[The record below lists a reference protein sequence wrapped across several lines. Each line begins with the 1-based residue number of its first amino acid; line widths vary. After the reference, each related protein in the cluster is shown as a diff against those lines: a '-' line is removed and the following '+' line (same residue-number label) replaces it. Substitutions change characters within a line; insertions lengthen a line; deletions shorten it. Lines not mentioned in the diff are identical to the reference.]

1 MSTHRPD
8 LLRPARDRSAHVASG
23 LSVAEVEI
31 LDDAADGLTML
42 GSAAR
47 RHKSIET
54 VKSQRKSILAKLGA
68 RNMTHAVAIATRD
81 GIVSC
86 ERAA

>member
-1 MSTHRPD
+1 MSNHRP
-8 LLRPARDRSAHVASG
+8 G
-23 LSVAEVEI
+23 LSDAEIEI
-31 LDDAADGLTML
+31 LDDAADGLTMR

-47 RHKSIET
+47 RVKSIET

-81 GIVSC
+81 GIVTG